1 MKKNV
6 LADDI
11 FSGKIKFN
19 NVAEDLIKKEELASN
34 NKLDADMSDSIMKAI
49 TKGSKK

>member
-6 LADDI
+6 LANDI

-19 NVAEDLIKKEELASN
+19 NVAENAAKKEELAAN
-34 NKLDADMSDSIMKAI
+34 NKLDADMSESIMAAI